1 MWLVLGA
8 ISAAVKSTSKPP
20 FLQHSHAG
28 MSPLLLPEHAA
39 KLSLNPRS
47 ALPPHHPRTS
57 CCQSLQQPR
66 GHSILP
72 WQGQVMSGCCCFL
85 MSSFLLSSPWIMH
98 MSYEQ
103 RAQGILG
110 AVEKSSPPLA
120 ARIFQC
126 ILREKSFLLAIS
138 SVKLVYPPF
147 PPYLINETALMDVS

>member
-28 MSPLLLPEHAA
+28 MSPLLLPERAA

-57 CCQSLQQPR
+57 CCQSLQQPP

-72 WQGQVMSGCCCFL
+72 QQGQVMSGCCCFL

-98 MSYEQ
+98 MSYVST
-103 RAQGILG
+103 GHFG
-110 AVEKSSPPLA
+110 SSGEKQPSPSCKNLSVH
-120 ARIFQC
+120 FE
-126 ILREKSFLLAIS
+126 REK
-138 SVKLVYPPF
+138 F
-147 PPYLINETALMDVS
+147 PLGNLICKTGLSPIPTIPN